1 MPAIPTTRSCLAKS
15 QSRQRAYCGL
25 FGMNDRG
32 DPFDLQRFVEAQ
44 NPCFERVRSE
54 LREGKKRGHWIWF
67 IFPQIKGLG
76 HSPMA
81 QKFAISSRDEAA
93 AYLAHPILGPR
104 LRECSELVNS
114 IEGRSI
120 GEIFGS
126 PDDLKFRSCMTLFA
140 HTKQD
145 NQIFVDALQK
155 YCAGKPDPL
164 TLERL

>member
-1 MPAIPTTRSCLAKS
+1 
-15 QSRQRAYCGL
+15 
-25 FGMNDRG
+25 MNGRN
-32 DPFDLQRFVEAQ
+32 DPFNLERFVEAQ

-81 QKFAISSRDEAA
+81 QKFAISSREEAE
-93 AYLAHPILGPR
+93 AYLAHPILGPG
-104 LRECSELVNS
+104 LRECTELVNS
-114 IEGRSI
+114 IEGRSL
-120 GEIFGS
+120 GEIFGH

-140 HTKQD
+140 QATQD

-155 YCAGKPDPL
+155 YCEGKFDPL

>member
-1 MPAIPTTRSCLAKS
+1 
-15 QSRQRAYCGL
+15 
-25 FGMNDRG
+25 MNDQIN
-32 DPFDLQRFVEAQ
+32 PFDLQRFEEAQ

-104 LRECSELVNS
+104 LRECTELVNF
-114 IEGRSI
+114 IKGQSI
-120 GEIFGS
+120 GEIFGN

-140 HTKQD
+140 HVTKD

-155 YCAGKPDPL
+155 YCGGNFDSL

>member
-1 MPAIPTTRSCLAKS
+1 
-15 QSRQRAYCGL
+15 
-25 FGMNDRG
+25 MNDPG
-32 DPFDLQRFVEAQ
+32 DPFNLQRFVEAQ

-67 IFPQIKGLG
+67 ILPQIKGLG

-81 QKFAISSRDEAA
+81 QKFAISSREEAE
-93 AYLAHPILGPR
+93 AYLAHPILGSR
-104 LRECSELVNS
+104 LRECAQLVNS
-114 IEGRSI
+114 IEGRSL

-140 HTKQD
+140 HAMQD